1 MHDNEVFQTLY
12 YEAMMTGQNPENLIE
27 QYRKN
32 NMLAAV
38 KMAMIEDRVLTYLLD
53 KNLPKEQQEIL
64 EKMRPNAQK
73 TQVG

>member
-1 MHDNEVFQTLY
+1 M
-12 YEAMMTGQNPENLIE
+12 
-27 QYRKN
+27 
-32 NMLAAV
+32 